1 MVGDKKLYSIHFLRF
16 FASLAVVAHHVV
28 SRYEPRLMVG
38 AAGVDI
44 FFVISGLVIGMAM
57 LSDESA
63 GAFATRRLIRIY
75 PIYWIATLAYV
86 LFRMWI
92 WAEHPSAEELAGSLV
107 ILPVYGASWH
117 PIYWPAWTLEYEVS
131 FYALAALLMVTF
143 RSKAFVACFVSLV
156 AISLLRIPIPDTQ
169 PMQYFVLDRFIEFA
183 VGLMISY
190 FIIQKYLINKAIGA
204 VLVATALIIF
214 YLTRS
219 PGLGPAIPW
228 KYPASMLVIGLL
240 AFEGSSFFRNTL
252 FKLGGDASYS
262 IYLFHVLAIELVFNV
277 SYKFGLDANAF
288 RPLAATTYSAFCVV
302 FALIIGMV
310 AHLCIERPILRILR
324 RRLLPHG
331 HLKHR
336 LT

>member
-16 FASLAVVAHHVV
+16 FASLAVVVHHVV

-57 LSDESA
+57 LSDEGA

-75 PIYWIATLAYV
+75 PIYWIATLAYI

-92 WAEHPSAEELAGSLV
+92 WAEHPSAEDLAGSLV
-107 ILPVYGASWH
+107 ILPVYGAAWH

-143 RSKAFVACFVSLV
+143 RSKAFFACFISLV

-169 PMQYFVLDRFIEFA
+169 PIQYFVLDRFIEFA

-190 FIIQKYLINKAIGA
+190 FITQKYLIKSGLNNSLSASA
-204 VLVATALIIF
+204 SFT
-214 YLTRS
+214 LT
-219 PGLGPAIPW
+219 P
-228 KYPASMLVIGLL
+228 
-240 AFEGSSFFRNTL
+240 RN
-252 FKLGGDASYS
+252 G
-262 IYLFHVLAIELVFNV
+262 
-277 SYKFGLDANAF
+277 
-288 RPLAATTYSAFCVV
+288 LAATRVQGRKNTAAS
-302 FALIIGMV
+302 
-310 AHLCIERPILRILR
+310 
-324 RRLLPHG
+324 
-331 HLKHR
+331 
-336 LT
+336 